1 MRRDVLTAVGT
12 EAVPVGREA
21 GGHSPH
27 CRSADLGEKQSK
39 RRRPTRAA
47 ATSGQAEGSKA
58 GHPIGSSVPHRA
70 EPIRRTCPRANSWHS
85 GNKRASSGCVFS
97 YLSRVTCPAHSLS
110 LGCEAR
116 PGAWKL
122 GREGARL
129 ATPADFSSWAPS
141 LWFRY
146 QVSGLVRVLPFRE
159 PVTDPTSLCSAAE
172 RAHHRIQSGRSPAR
186 HLRESPTTS
195 FCGCVYGKWCVA
207 TVRARLPRHVRANSA
222 EPVPPGLAEIVRGWA
237 RLRGGA
243 GQSPHGAIEP
253 LPLQ

>member
-21 GGHSPH
+21 GGHSPNG
-27 CRSADLGEKQSK
+27 RSADLGEKQSK

-70 EPIRRTCPRANSWHS
+70 EPTRRTCPRANSWHS

-97 YLSRVTCPAHSLS
+97 YLSRVTCLAHSLS

-146 QVSGLVRVLPFRE
+146 QVSGLGQGAALQGAHHGPHVPLLCSRKSPSQDTECPFTRQAPQRE
-159 PVTDPTSLCSAAE
+159 PDHFFLWLCLWEVVCGHSESQVTAA
-172 RAHHRIQSGRSPAR
+172 R
-186 HLRESPTTS
+186 T
-195 FCGCVYGKWCVA
+195 GK
-207 TVRARLPRHVRANSA
+207 
-222 EPVPPGLAEIVRGWA
+222 
-237 RLRGGA
+237 
-243 GQSPHGAIEP
+243 
-253 LPLQ
+253 